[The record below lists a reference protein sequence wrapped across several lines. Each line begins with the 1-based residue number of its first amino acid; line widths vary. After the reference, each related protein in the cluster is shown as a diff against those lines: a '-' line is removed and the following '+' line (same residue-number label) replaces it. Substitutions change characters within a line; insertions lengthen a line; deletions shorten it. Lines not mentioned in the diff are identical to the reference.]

1 MVASD
6 EPLASA
12 AGVEIMRA
20 GGNAV
25 DAAVA
30 TAFALAVTYQEAGN
44 LGGGGYMVVRMA
56 DGRTETQIRQDKMAC
71 EEEVANYSR
80 YMGKP
85 GDAKIVEP
93 RMKGCM
99 GLRGYDR
106 VTARELSKDAP
117 RVE

>member
-1 MVASD
+1 MTIARFS
-6 EPLASA
+6 LIIA
-12 AGVEIMRA
+12 A
-20 GGNAV
+20 
-25 DAAVA
+25 AA
-30 TAFALAVTYQEAGN
+30 LCGCGSRLYW
-44 LGGGGYMVVRMA
+44 RA